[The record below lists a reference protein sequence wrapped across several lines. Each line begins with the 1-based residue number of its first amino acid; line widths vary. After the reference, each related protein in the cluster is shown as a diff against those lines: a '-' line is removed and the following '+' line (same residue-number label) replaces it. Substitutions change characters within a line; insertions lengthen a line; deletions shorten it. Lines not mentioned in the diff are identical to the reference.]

1 MPTRIITLASTPG
14 FNIPINEEIN
24 NNFYEYVQEQKKI
37 NPDYFDI
44 KCTLSLD
51 FIKLSVLTSDQSLH
65 SLKNEVIGRKTS
77 PEKINRNANYDYDE
91 SWSIEFKLE
100 GNVHAMNILKSNT
113 KAFLPKIIT
122 LHHPTEE
129 LLKFTEL
136 HLKNK
141 AWHHVKEIEFS
152 FDFEHEDK
160 EMIRNFIKNHFTI
173 KWRGKGFYHPSET
186 EYFANIRF
194 ARGKGGRLYEKELGE
209 KGCESREVTRLEVL
223 LKRPVLYRS
232 GVTKIPDLLNM
243 NIDTVTKYFTFKEFN
258 YRLLKKRLLENEL
271 SIEQV
276 KIEFNQVKE
285 SIDNGKL
292 YDLNSS
298 IVSIYKKYPSDGFLI
313 NHSFQKHFINR
324 ISGKSF
330 LNRDTIMVSTGL
342 MDDKIFDDKTMSLL
356 K

>member
-14 FNIPINEEIN
+14 CNIPLNEEIN
-24 NNFYEYVQEQKKI
+24 SKFYEYVREQKKI
-37 NPDYFDI
+37 NHDYFDI

-51 FIKLSVLTSDQSLH
+51 FIKLSVSTSDRSLD
-65 SLKNEVIGRKTS
+65 SLKKEVIRKKTS
-77 PEKINRNANYDYDE
+77 PEKINRNVQFDYDE
-91 SWSIEFKLE
+91 SWSAEFEIE
-100 GNVHAMNILKSNT
+100 GHVYAINILKSNT

-136 HLKNK
+136 HLKHK
-141 AWHHVKEIEFS
+141 AWYHVKEIEFT

-194 ARGKGGRLYEKELGE
+194 AKGKGGRLYEKELGE
-209 KGCESREVTRLEVL
+209 KGCESRDVTRLEVL

-232 GVTKIPDLLNM
+232 GVAKIPDLLNM
-243 NIDTVTKYFTFKEFN
+243 NIDIVAKYFTFKEFN
-258 YRLLKKRLLENEL
+258 YRLWKKRLLENEL

-276 KIEFNQVKE
+276 KIEFSQVKE
-285 SIDNGKL
+285 SINDGKL

-313 NHSFQKHFINR
+313 DHSFQRHFINQ

-330 LNRDTIMVSTGL
+330 LNGDSIMVSTSL
-342 MDDKIFDDKTMSLL
+342 MDDKEFDENTMSLMR
-356 K
+356 